1 MWNSPN
7 AGCGTGAR
15 PYVGRALL
23 AAAMLVSFCMPDL
36 AGAAPTERELC
47 AQKKL
52 KASARFSRCRSA
64 ADAEFK
70 KTGKTDK
77 RDRGYERCELDFRD
91 KYDAI
96 EAKWPQSQSLPA
108 SDQCSTYG
116 DASNVLAFLI
126 RVADGIASGNASTLG
141 GDTFHGMPATGQTVS
156 YGNGTDGDL
165 QPGSTRTFT
174 DNGDGTIADA
184 VTGLMWEKKSDDGSV
199 HDVDNAYEWELYPG
213 CDTTPTNQ
221 MTGSVVND
229 FLDVLNDTA
238 GGGASGFAGFTD
250 WRVPNLHELR
260 SLIDHGGSTEVQ
272 IFDEF
277 NTGCAPGCAV
287 TDPGCSCVTGQATLT
302 STTWNLWNLDET
314 YFAAV
319 DFWQARHLS
328 WSKCSFGFGR
338 PVRAVRGGL
347 LP

>member
-1 MWNSPN
+1 
-7 AGCGTGAR
+7 
-15 PYVGRALL
+15 
-23 AAAMLVSFCMPDL
+23 
-36 AGAAPTERELC
+36 
-47 AQKKL
+47 
-52 KASARFSRCRSA
+52 
-64 ADAEFK
+64 
-70 KTGKTDK
+70 
-77 RDRGYERCELDFRD
+77 
-91 KYDAI
+91 
-96 EAKWPQSQSLPA
+96 
-108 SDQCSTYG
+108 
-116 DASNVLAFLI
+116 LI

-199 HDVDNAYEWELYPG
+199 V
-213 CDTTPTNQ
+213 T
-221 MTGSVVND
+221 D